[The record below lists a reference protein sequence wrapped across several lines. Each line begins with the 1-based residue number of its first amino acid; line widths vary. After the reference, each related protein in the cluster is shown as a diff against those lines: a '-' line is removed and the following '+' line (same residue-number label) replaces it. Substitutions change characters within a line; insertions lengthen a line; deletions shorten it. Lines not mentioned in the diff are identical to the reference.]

1 MAPGELPGGVHQ
13 LLKILL
19 PQGIGE
25 MFDLTCGRVDVFGDL
40 RFVLLAHLAA
50 GIMEGGGHRVEGA
63 GQTLLLGG
71 DLRRDLRGRLLASRV
86 DELAGLL
93 LCLADD
99 FRSLLGHAAACAAR
113 CALAM
118 GAGTSSGRTGA

>member
-1 MAPGELPGGVHQ
+1 LAPGELPGGVHQ

-25 MFDLTCGRVDVFGDL
+25 MFDLTRGAVDVFRDL
-40 RFVLLAHLAA
+40 RLVLTAHLTA
-50 GIMEGGGHRVEGA
+50 GVMEGRGDRIEGA
-63 GQTLLLGG
+63 GQPLLLGAE
-71 DLRRDLRGRLLASRV
+71 LRGDLRGRLLASRV